1 MSASGTHLLAA
12 PPFCRR
18 GGLLSLRAVS
28 SPLDVSEDFV
38 SVLQIGSILYDV
50 VISKPSDRALKD
62 MPDLDLGCARQLSKH
77 LKERH

>member
-1 MSASGTHLLAA
+1 
-12 PPFCRR
+12 
-18 GGLLSLRAVS
+18 
-28 SPLDVSEDFV
+28 V